1 MSLKIPNFYHQSPLS
16 SPQSGAQRKFSIP
29 RHRGWKRRKLKLKS
43 TQNLSLT
50 IRCNFNFNSFDSSP
64 FENIFRSL
72 ISQFSSGNSLDLLAP
87 ALGLASGAAI
97 FFSQFREK
105 SELIRIPRKHR
116 NNKFVGEWI
125 LFTSP
130 TPFNR
135 FVVLRCPS
143 ISFEG
148 SELLEDVNEKL
159 IKEDRHFVRLNSGR
173 IQVKEGEVEE
183 AEKVVYQR
191 VCIGTEDGGVLSL
204 DWPANLG
211 LEEERG
217 LDTTILIV
225 PGTAEGSM
233 EKDIREFVCES
244 LRRGCFTVVMN
255 PRGCAG
261 SPLTTPRLFTAA
273 DSDDISTA
281 VQFINKARP
290 WTTMMGVGW
299 GYGANMLTKYL
310 AEVGEKTPLTAAT
323 CIDNP
328 FDLEEVTR
336 STPCDILLDRKLKAG
351 LIDILRSNK
360 ELFQGR
366 AKGFNVEKALLS
378 TSVRDFEK
386 AISMVSY
393 GFDEIEDFYAK
404 SSTRD
409 MVGKVKIPL
418 LFIQN
423 DNGTVPLFSTPRSLI
438 AENPFTSLLLCSYF
452 SSKEITSSKS
462 TVSWCQHLT
471 IEWLAAVEL
480 GLLKGRHPLLKDV
493 DVNINPPKGLALVE
507 SKALHQNGRV
517 NKLLNVPNF
526 DALGAHPLNPAKD
539 ILEAGDTRA
548 KTYSRSKQES
558 KGLRPDKDSLGQSS
572 SIDAQLVREE
582 VTNPEDGEMGQ
593 VLQTAKVVM
602 NMLDVTMPNTLM
614 EEQKRKVLTAVGQ
627 GETLIKALQDAVP
640 EDVRGKLTTAVSGI
654 LHSDPNLKMDRLL
667 SLGRIPD
674 VASRLKSKVQEKAG
688 QPSADSGNEDPQP
701 SAQSLRT
708 DGLADGSTI
717 SKDKTSVGP
726 EFEPQASEY
735 VQQSPNSNQFSM
747 TNGNAGEILDSEKK
761 ATNDSGN
768 HIEIMDS
775 SRDRTDLGSDS
786 LVNGSETVS
795 KPELPSRSEGTVS
808 AAEDM
813 VIEQHRENDSGKGQS
828 SMKGESSNQE
838 DEVKTAE
845 SSRLDE
851 TISIPAT
858 QTDNGSSAAVP
869 MSERQILE
877 KDGDSS
883 LKREEN
889 SVQAGSTEDGS
900 NLPSFDVSQ
909 AFDAFTGIDDSTQ
922 VAVNSVFNVIE
933 GMITQLEEGRENGD
947 VGKDGTNENQERKN
961 IGYEPERRGET
972 QDQKVDPTAQKQFT
986 ADDHKLE
993 KLEDNRNEKSIPCD
1007 SSFGIHTSKEFTSN
1021 DHCGRD
1027 PAISSGTDTSVSW
1040 ETHSESYKRE
1050 GNGRI
1055 KDLPAR
1061 KLSTESPVGHL
1072 NVIYQPNLMSVTT
1085 ILYGDHL
1092 YKEVLQKYLM
1102 SKMRNTEML
1111 DLDTTA
1117 TLFLDY
1123 SPEEGKWKLL
1133 EEPQNNND
1141 NMHGDI
1147 TDVKG
1152 ETEAESNFS
1161 TDVKDTDSIIEPSY
1175 VIFDS
1180 DRQEER
1186 VERCKKTNNSSV
1198 EIGDDNLEELLL
1210 LVKSIILDTLKLE
1223 VERRVSDK
1231 DIEEMQLK
1239 LAKDLELV
1247 ANAVCLSVGHDEQVF
1262 IMRGKDPTLDK
1273 FGTLE
1278 GSHVIRAITSAV
1290 QETSYLGRVLPVGV
1304 IVGSSLAALRNYFDV
1319 AALNSNS
1326 QNEHLILDQVDKSR
1340 NINRSQLTMKDADK
1354 MVSGKMDQKDDWDS
1368 SVDKCSQSS
1377 AINSSN
1383 GNTVMVGAVTA
1394 ALGASA
1400 LLMEQKS
1407 SGTRETLLKPLE
1419 DQDGHFKGPNNE
1431 EEMSEK
1437 TQNNI
1442 VTSLAEKALLVAS
1455 PMVPT
1460 KEDGGVDHERLVTML
1475 TELGQKGGM
1484 LRLVGKIALLWG
1496 GIRGALSLT
1505 DKLISFLHIAEQPL
1519 FQRIAGFVLMVLV
1532 LWSPIVVPLLPTL
1545 VQSWATHNSPRIAEF
1560 ACLVGLCV
1568 SIMLMVTLWGKRIRG
1583 YDNPLEQYGLDLT
1596 SPSKVQHFASGV
1608 IGGVMLVLLIHYV
1621 NFVSGF
1627 VHPSMPTYL
1636 PSSSD
1641 AVTWLRVCGRLLWLV
1656 LQGLATATG
1665 VAIVEELLFR
1675 SWLPDEIAAD
1685 FGYYRGVVISGL
1697 AFSLSQRSPW
1707 AIPGLWLLSLG
1718 LAGARQRSQGS
1729 LSLPIG
1735 LRAGIIVSSF
1745 ILQRGGFLTY
1755 RPSLPNWLCGS
1766 HPFEPFSGIV
1776 GVAFSLA
1783 LAIILYPRQPL
1794 LGKNTGA
1801 IREFS
1806 KGSAKER

>member
-1 MSLKIPNFYHQSPLS
+1 MSLKISNFYHQSLLS
-16 SPQSGAQRKFSIP
+16 TPQSGAQRKFSIP

-50 IRCNFNFNSFDSSP
+50 IRCHFNYNFLDSSP
-64 FENIFRSL
+64 FENLFQSL
-72 ISQFSSGNSLDLLAP
+72 ISQFSSANSLHLLAP

-97 FFSQFREK
+97 FFSQFSEK
-105 SELIRIPRKHR
+105 SELMRIPRKHR
-116 NNKFVGEWI
+116 NNKFVGDWI

-143 ISFEG
+143 ISVEG

-159 IKEDRHFVRLNSGR
+159 MKEDRHFVRLNSGR
-173 IQVKEGEVEE
+173 IQVKEGDVEE
-183 AEKVVYQR
+183 AEKLVYQR
-191 VCIGTEDGGVLSL
+191 VCVGTEDGGVLSL
-204 DWPANLG
+204 DWPANLD

-233 EKDIREFVCES
+233 EKDIREFVCEC
-244 LRRGCFTVVMN
+244 LRRGCFPVVMN

-281 VQFINKARP
+281 IQFINKARP
-290 WTTMMGVGW
+290 WTTMMAVGW

-310 AEVGEKTPLTAAT
+310 AEIGEKTPLTAAT

-336 STPCDILLDRKLKAG
+336 STPYHILLDQKLKTG

-366 AKGFNVEKALLS
+366 AKGFNVKKALLS

-393 GFDEIEDFYAK
+393 GFAEIEDFYAK

-423 DNGTVPLFSTPRSLI
+423 DNGTVPIFSTPRSLI
-438 AENPFTSLLLCSYF
+438 AENPFTSLLLCSYLP
-452 SSKEITSSKS
+452 SKEITGSKS

-493 DVNINPPKGLALVE
+493 DVTINPSKGLTLAE
-507 SKALHQNGRV
+507 SRALHQNGRV

-526 DALGAHPLNPAKD
+526 DALGVHSLNLAKN
-539 ILEAGDTRA
+539 IFEAGDTRA
-548 KTYSRSKQES
+548 KIYSRSKQES

-582 VTNPEDGEMGQ
+582 VTNPDDGEMGQ

-602 NMLDVTMPNTLM
+602 NMLDATMPNTLT
-614 EEQKRKVLTAVGQ
+614 EEQKKKVLSAVGQ
-627 GETLIKALQDAVP
+627 GETLINALQGAVP

-654 LHSDPNLKMDRLL
+654 LHSDPNIKIDRLL

-674 VASRLKSKVQEKAG
+674 KASRLKSKVEEKTG
-688 QPSADSGNEDPQP
+688 QPSTDNGNEDPQP
-701 SAQSLRT
+701 SAQSQRT
-708 DGLADGSTI
+708 DDFADVSKI

-726 EFEPQASEY
+726 ESEPQASEY
-735 VQQSPNSNQFSM
+735 GQQSANSNHLPM
-747 TNGNAGEILDSEKK
+747 TNGNAGEILDSDKK
-761 ATNDSGN
+761 ATNDLGN
-768 HIEIMDS
+768 HMENMDS
-775 SRDRTDLGSDS
+775 SRDRTGLGSDS

-795 KPELPSRSEGTVS
+795 KPELPGRSEGTVN
-808 AAEDM
+808 AEDM
-813 VIEQHRENDSGKGQS
+813 VIEQHKENDSGKGQS
-828 SMKGESSNQE
+828 SMKGESSSEE
-838 DEVKTAE
+838 DSVKAAE
-845 SSRLDE
+845 SSHLDQ
-851 TISIPAT
+851 TISMPAT
-858 QTDNGSSAAVP
+858 QTEDRSSAPVP
-869 MSERQILE
+869 MSESQIQE
-877 KDGDSS
+877 KEGDSS

-889 SVQAGSTEDGS
+889 SVQGGSAEYDS
-900 NLPSFDVSQ
+900 KLPSFDVSQ

-933 GMITQLEEGRENGD
+933 DMITQLEGGRENGD
-947 VGKDGTNENQERKN
+947 GAKDSTDENQKREN
-961 IGYEPERRGET
+961 IGYEPKERGET
-972 QDQKVDPTAQKQFT
+972 QDPTAQNQFT
-986 ADDHKLE
+986 GDDHKLE
-993 KLEDNRNEKSIPCD
+993 KQEENRNEKSIPCD

-1021 DHCGRD
+1021 DHSGRD
-1027 PAISSGTDTSVSW
+1027 PATSSGTDTNLSW

-1055 KDLPAR
+1055 KDLPTR
-1061 KLSTESPVGHL
+1061 KLSTESLVRYL
-1072 NVIYQPNLMSVTT
+1072 NVIYQPNLLSVTT
-1085 ILYGDHL
+1085 NLYGDHL
-1092 YKEVLQKYLM
+1092 YKEVFQKYLM
-1102 SKMRNTEML
+1102 SKKSNTKTL
-1111 DLDTTA
+1111 DMDTTA

-1133 EEPQNNND
+1133 EEPQNNSD
-1141 NMHGDI
+1141 NIHGDI

-1152 ETEAESNFS
+1152 ETEAETNFS
-1161 TDVKDTDSIIEPSY
+1161 TDVDSIIEPSY

-1186 VERCKKTNNSSV
+1186 VEKCKKTHTRV
-1198 EIGDDNLEELLL
+1198 GIGDDNLEELLL
-1210 LVKSIILDTLKLE
+1210 LIKGIILDALKLE

-1231 DIEEMQLK
+1231 DIEEMQPK

-1247 ANAVCLSVGHDEQVF
+1247 ANSVCLSVGHDEQVF
-1262 IMRGKDPTLDK
+1262 IMRGKDLTLDK

-1278 GSHVIRAITSAV
+1278 GQHIIRAITSAV

-1304 IVGSSLAALRNYFDV
+1304 IVGSTLAALRNYFDV
-1319 AALNSNS
+1319 AALNGNS
-1326 QNEHLILDQVDKSR
+1326 QNEHLILDQVEKSR
-1340 NINRSQLTMKDADK
+1340 NINHTRLTMKEADK
-1354 MVSGKMDQKDDWDS
+1354 MVSGKIYEKDDWDS

-1383 GNTVMVGAVTA
+1383 GNTVMIGAVTA

-1400 LLMEQKS
+1400 LLVEQKS
-1407 SGTRETLLKPLE
+1407 SGTTETLLKPLE
-1419 DQDGHFKGPNNE
+1419 EQDGHFKGPNN

-1442 VTSLAEKALLVAS
+1442 VTSLAEKALLVAA

-1460 KEDGGVDHERLVTML
+1460 KEGGGVDHERLVAML
-1475 TELGQKGGM
+1475 TELGQKGGI
-1484 LRLVGKIALLWG
+1484 LKLVGKIALLWG

-1505 DKLISFLHIAEQPL
+1505 DKLISFLHVAERPL
-1519 FQRIAGFVLMVLV
+1519 FQRISGFVLMVLV
-1532 LWSPIVVPLLPTL
+1532 LWSPVVVPLLPTL
-1545 VQSWATHNSPRIAEF
+1545 VQSWATHNSPRIAEL

-1596 SPSKVQHFASGV
+1596 SPSKVQHFAYGLIWGV
-1608 IGGVMLVLLIHYV
+1608 ILVLLIHYA

-1636 PSSSD
+1636 SSSSSD
-1641 AVTWLRVCGRLLWLV
+1641 AVTWLKVCGRLLWLV
-1656 LQGLATATG
+1656 FRGLATATG

-1685 FGYYRGVVISGL
+1685 CGYYPGVIISGL

-1755 RPSLPNWLCGS
+1755 SPSLPNWLCGS

-1776 GVAFSLA
+1776 GIAFSLA

-1794 LGKNTGA
+1794 LRKKSGA

-1806 KGSAKER
+1806 EGTARER